1 MVKTLLMV
9 LLLYSCRNREQD
21 GTLDNICGTLDRKS
35 NGSPSNIDSNVE
47 MVST

>member
-1 MVKTLLMV
+1 MVKMLLIV
-9 LLLYSCRNREQD
+9 LLRYSCLKREQE
-21 GTLDNICGTLDRKS
+21 GTLESIWGTLDRKS